1 MNPQRK
7 TRDLPQV
14 RDVLRMVRTGE
25 PLTIVELV
33 GEGGQ
38 GLVFR
43 ATLSTGAPLAVK
55 WYRPLMD
62 TPTQRMAITELVNLR
77 LPHPAFLFPFDL
89 VEATQAGIA
98 GFGYVMPWME
108 SRFITFSQAVHEQP
122 LSLATM
128 SKIARKLAEAFDA
141 LHRSGL
147 CYRDINFGN
156 LWIDPVRGDLAIIDN
171 DNVGTDAGHAS
182 VWGSHK
188 FMAPEVT
195 RREKRPSTVSDL
207 HSLAVLLFFLLMH
220 GHPLDGTR
228 VEESYGWSS
237 KHRSEEELAMLHYG
251 REPLFIFDE
260 KDMSNRPVEG
270 SGPANRWPF
279 YPRFIRDLF
288 TQAFTS
294 GLSDASLTGRVQAA
308 EWRDAMV
315 QLNDLGTICTYCGV
329 AVVFDPD
336 EPDKPC
342 WNCQNVA
349 KRHPL
354 LKLRNGR
361 NTVLMVDKAVLS
373 SHHVNNDR
381 DYDTVAAIVE
391 AHPRSA
397 SGLVLRNRSKAT
409 WTVHPEGEDTKYV
422 PPDQAFAIRPSRINF
437 GAVRGVFEMP

>member
-14 RDVLRMVRTGE
+14 RDVLRMVRTSE

-43 ATLSTGAPLAVK
+43 ALLSTGAPLAVK

-89 VEATQAGIA
+89 VESTQAGIA

-128 SKIARKLAEAFDA
+128 AKIARKLAEAFDA

-156 LWIDPVRGDLAIIDN
+156 LWIDPIRGDLAIIDN

-220 GHPLDGTR
+220 GHPLDGTK
-228 VEESYGWSS
+228 VEESYGW
-237 KHRSEEELAMLHYG
+237 AA
-251 REPLFIFDE
+251 
-260 KDMSNRPVEG
+260 KDR
-270 SGPANRWPF
+270 AR
-279 YPRFIRDLF
+279 
-288 TQAFTS
+288 A
-294 GLSDASLTGRVQAA
+294 
-308 EWRDAMV
+308 
-315 QLNDLGTICTYCGV
+315 
-329 AVVFDPD
+329 
-336 EPDKPC
+336 
-342 WNCQNVA
+342 
-349 KRHPL
+349 
-354 LKLRNGR
+354 
-361 NTVLMVDKAVLS
+361 
-373 SHHVNNDR
+373 
-381 DYDTVAAIVE
+381 
-391 AHPRSA
+391 
-397 SGLVLRNRSKAT
+397 
-409 WTVHPEGEDTKYV
+409 
-422 PPDQAFAIRPSRINF
+422 
-437 GAVRGVFEMP
+437 